1 MSTIDLGLLR
11 GRAAIIRELRAFFI
25 ERGYLEVD
33 TPALAPA
40 LIPEPTIR
48 SFATRFEN
56 PFMPA
61 QDLFLVPSPEVW
73 MKRLLA
79 QGSGSIFQISHCF
92 RNAEQLGRI
101 HNPEF
106 TMLEWYT
113 LGQTYLDSI
122 DLTEALLASL
132 AAVALQAAGAAKV
145 PAAGS
150 TAEVSL
156 SRGEPAESPDAAAA
170 AELLRRPI
178 RRLSVAEAVRAAT
191 GIEIEHALSVRDLRN
206 AARKAGVPV
215 ADDATWEEAFNALF
229 LQLVEPA
236 LPADRPLVL
245 YDYPAAIATLAKL
258 IPGTPWSERWEL
270 YVAGI
275 EIANC
280 FTEETDPDRVRA
292 YFREASA
299 RRPDAK
305 ADEDFPAIFAQG
317 FPECSGVAL
326 GVDRLVMLLTGAR
339 TLRGVISFPFSDI
352 LASH

>member
-1 MSTIDLGLLR
+1 MVDIGLLR
-11 GRAAIIRELRAFFI
+11 ARARIIQELRAFFL

-33 TPALAPA
+33 TPALSPA

-56 PFMPA
+56 PFVPA
-61 QDLFLVPSPEVW
+61 QDLYLVPSPEIW

-79 QGSGSIFQISHCF
+79 EGSGSIFQISHCF

-113 LGQTYLDSI
+113 LGQNYRDSI
-122 DLTEALLASL
+122 DLTETLLSRLAGLAPGASS
-132 AAVALQAAGAAKV
+132 AAGA
-145 PAAGS
+145 S
-150 TAEVSL
+150 TDHNTDAVSMT
-156 SRGEPAESPDAAAA
+156 
-170 AELLRRPI
+170 ELLRRPV
-178 RRLSVAEAVRAAT
+178 RRMSMAEAVRIGA
-191 GIEIEHALSVRDLRN
+191 GIEIEGAFTPEDLRR
-206 AARKAGVPV
+206 AARQAGVVV
-215 ADDATWEEAFNALF
+215 AEDATWEEAFNTLF

-236 LPADRPLVL
+236 LPVDRPLVL
-245 YDYPAAIATLAKL
+245 YDYPAGIPTLAKA

-270 YVAGI
+270 YVAGM

-280 FTEETDPDRVRA
+280 FTEETDPARILA
-292 YFREASA
+292 YFRGASA
-299 RRPDAK
+299 RVPDAK
-305 ADEDFPAIFAQG
+305 VDEDFLAIFEKG
-317 FPECSGVAL
+317 FPDCSGVAL

-352 LASH
+352 LAPH